1 MLGRPG
7 ARIAGYSLALVG
19 LILLIAVGRSHLPAT
34 ASTAAGVVAFL
45 VAMILFLAA
54 LQLSIP
60 ARYIS
65 NPRFQRFDVALGL
78 LSLASIV
85 LVLASL
91 VLTVLATNGQS
102 TAPAAF
108 VVLALIAGFAAGGIN
123 EVSRHRF
130 PDAWVRSA
138 AATPA
143 AAVTET
149 SQVATHGK
157 LTIKPTR
164 FTRGF
169 IAVFFAAIMVVAIPG
184 TVQGGTP
191 LGAIFLGAFSLAF
204 TAYIFWISA
213 GCNDEKVWFGWR
225 SVERIKLRYVELTSR
240 PGLGVDYGG
249 LRLLDSN
256 GLWALTV
263 PSLFFADDD
272 IQKLIQAIGLQSRPA
287 GATTNLS

>member
-1 MLGRPG
+1 MLRRPG
-7 ARIAGYSLALVG
+7 VRIGGYSLALVG
-19 LILLIAVGRSHLPAT
+19 LTLLITVGRSHLAST

-54 LQLSIP
+54 LQLSVP
-60 ARYIS
+60 ARYMS
-65 NPRFQRFDVALGL
+65 NPRFQRFDIALGL

-91 VLTVLATNGQS
+91 VLTVLATDGQS
-102 TAPAAF
+102 PAPVAF
-108 VVLALIAGFAAGGIN
+108 VVMALIAGFAAGGIN

-138 AATPA
+138 ATTPA
-143 AAVTET
+143 AAVTEA
-149 SQVATHGK
+149 SQVATHRN
-157 LTIKPTR
+157 LTIRPTR

-169 IAVFFAAIMVVAIPG
+169 IAVFFAAIIVVAIPG

-191 LGAIFLGAFSLAF
+191 LGGIFLGVFSLAF

-225 SVERIKLRYVELTSR
+225 SAERITLRYMELTSR

-263 PSLFFADDD
+263 PSMFFADDD
-272 IQKLIQAIGLQSRPA
+272 IQELIKALALPSRPA
-287 GATTNLS
+287 GGATNPS